1 MRSPP
6 SRFIQSFSKTFE
18 DATLDFNAKTIF
30 NPDGDD
36 LSPTLT
42 QGGEGTGNQCPE
54 LTELYELILREKRHS
69 WTTHLRLLK
78 RLGAG
83 GQGVVYLTERRG
95 SDGFTLPVALKV
107 FSPER
112 YSSPN
117 HYDSEMARMGRVA
130 AKVARIQHENL
141 LVVENFLDR
150 DRIRMMV
157 MEWVEGFDL
166 RRLLAPRMFEVVKER
181 VSKKRWDHVNDVLVT
196 AGPEQPRFKA
206 GVAVAIVRD
215 CLDAL
220 AAMHRQGLVHGD
232 VKPGNIMLKR
242 SGHTKLIDIGSG
254 FDIQDPPVRR
264 ACTPTYAALEVLEG
278 NENTPRS
285 DLASLGYV
293 TVELLAGKRVFGG
306 INDLSELIEAKRS
319 LPERLEEF
327 LPEDVACNDLLMAFC
342 RGLIAPNP
350 QQRFPTAEAA
360 DFFDVGA
367 AAFHR
372 QLVKNDLASEYE
384 NDIRI
389 WIEEL
394 LELEASQ
401 PGSLTNLD
409 ADSE

>member
-1 MRSPP
+1 MD
-6 SRFIQSFSKTFE
+6 FDGKT
-18 DATLDFNAKTIF
+18 LFNTA
-30 NPDGDD
+30 GDD
-36 LSPTLT
+36 LSPTVT
-42 QGGEGTGNQCPE
+42 QDGEMIVNQCGP
-54 LTELYELILREKRHS
+54 LCDRYEEILREKRHS

-78 RLGAG
+78 KLGSG

-112 YSSPN
+112 YATPI
-117 HYDSEMARMGRVA
+117 HYDSDMSRMGRVA
-130 AKVARIQHENL
+130 AKVAQIQHENL
-141 LVVENFLDR
+141 IVVENFLDR

-166 RRLLAPRMFEVVKER
+166 RRLLTPKMFGIVKER
-181 VSKKRWDHVNDVLVT
+181 FSQKRWDHINEVLIT

-215 CLDAL
+215 CLEAL
-220 AAMHRQGLVHGD
+220 AAMHRQDIVHGD

-242 SGHTKLIDIGSG
+242 SGHAKIIDIGSA
-254 FDIQDPPVRR
+254 FDMSDPPQRR
-264 ACTPTYAALEVLEG
+264 ACTPAYAALEVLEG

-293 TVELLAGKRVFGG
+293 TVELLSGKPVFGG
-306 INDLSELIEAKRS
+306 INELPELLEAKRTLS
-319 LPERLEEF
+319 DRLPDI
-327 LPEDVACNDLLMAFC
+327 LPEDVACNDLLLAFC

-350 QQRFPTAEAA
+350 QERFPSAEAA
-360 DFFDVGA
+360 DLVEVGA

-389 WIEEL
+389 WIDEL
-394 LELEASQ
+394 LEIEGEIPGDLSGGQ
-401 PGSLTNLD
+401 P
-409 ADSE
+409 A

>member
-1 MRSPP
+1 MD
-6 SRFIQSFSKTFE
+6 FDGKT
-18 DATLDFNAKTIF
+18 LFNTQAE
-30 NPDGDD
+30 D
-36 LSPTLT
+36 LSPTVT
-42 QGGEGTGNQCPE
+42 QHGEMVEGQCVE
-54 LTELYELILREKRHS
+54 LCKRYDEILSEKRHS
-69 WTTHLRLLK
+69 WTTHLRLLQ
-78 RLGAG
+78 RLGSG

-112 YSSPN
+112 YATPS
-117 HYDSEMARMGRVA
+117 HYDSDMSRMGRVA

-150 DRIRMMV
+150 ERIRMMV

-166 RRLLAPRMFEVVKER
+166 RRLLTPRMFGVVKER
-181 VSKKRWDHVNDVLVT
+181 FSTKRWNHINEVLIT

-220 AAMHRQGLVHGD
+220 AAMHRQDIVHGD

-242 SGHTKLIDIGSG
+242 SGHSKMIDIGSA
-254 FDIQDPPVRR
+254 FEVSDPPQRR
-264 ACTPTYAALEVLEG
+264 ACTPSYAAPEVLEG
-278 NENTPRS
+278 KDNTPRS

-293 TVELLAGKRVFGG
+293 TLELLAGKPVFGG
-306 INDLSELIEAKRS
+306 VNDLNELMEAKHS
-319 LPERLEEF
+319 LIDRLEDF
-327 LPEDVACNDLLMAFC
+327 LPDDVACNDLLMAFC
-342 RGLIAPNP
+342 RGLVEPDP
-350 QQRFPTAEAA
+350 DKRFPSAEAA
-360 DFFDVGA
+360 ELVDVGA

-389 WIEEL
+389 WIDEL
-394 LELEASQ
+394 LEIDSAS
-401 PGSLTNLD
+401 PGFLNKD
-409 ADSE
+409 N